1 MPRTKL
7 NKEMVLLN
15 VKIPRE
21 MYNKLLEIAN
31 RDTHTSLSEVVR
43 DALREWIERRAK

>member
-1 MPRTKL
+1 MPKTKL
-7 NKEMVLLN
+7 SKEMVILH

-21 MYNKLLEIAN
+21 MYDKLLEVAC

-43 DALREWIERRAK
+43 DALREWIEKRAK